1 MIRYCSHIGV
11 AVKNLDDA
19 LHFYTTVLGLEEIPD
34 TRTDFPEFGF
44 RNAFVRI
51 GDNLFIELMEG
62 GPDTELGKFLEK
74 RGEGLYHLCW
84 AVDDLDADMEE
95 LKARGADVIE
105 IPESPSVPGKRGFL
119 RRRCMHGVLVELV
132 SKEGLDRWVARGGTE
147 KPGIQT

>member
-11 AVKNLDDA
+11 AVKNLDEA
-19 LHFYTTVLGLEEIPD
+19 LHFYTAVLGLEEVPD

-51 GDNLFIELMEG
+51 GDDLFIELMEG
-62 GPDTELGKFLEK
+62 SAETEIGKFLEK

-84 AVDDLDADMEE
+84 AVDDLDADMEA

-105 IPESPSVPGKRGFL
+105 IPASPSVPGKRGFL

-132 SKEGLDRWVARGGTE
+132 STEGLSRWSARGGTE
-147 KPGIQT
+147 KPGIG